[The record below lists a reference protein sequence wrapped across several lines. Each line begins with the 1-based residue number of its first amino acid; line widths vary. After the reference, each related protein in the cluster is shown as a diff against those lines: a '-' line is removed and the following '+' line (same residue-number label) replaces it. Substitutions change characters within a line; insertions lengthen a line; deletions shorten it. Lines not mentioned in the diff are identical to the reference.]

1 MRCCDSS
8 HFLPCSPSQVESL
21 VGLLTQLSTLVASN
35 GGMKP
40 KQWGKVVA
48 LLAKDAAKVGE
59 EGWPDIKLI
68 LVIC

>member
-1 MRCCDSS
+1 MTPLTFSS
-8 HFLPCSPSQVESL
+8 PPSQVESL

-59 EGWPDIKLI
+59 GRAEG
-68 LVIC
+68 VAE

>member
-1 MRCCDSS
+1 M
-8 HFLPCSPSQVESL
+8 
-21 VGLLTQLSTLVASN
+21 GLLTQLSTLVASN

-59 EGWPDIKLI
+59 ERWPNITLI
-68 LVIC
+68 

>member
-1 MRCCDSS
+1 MTPLTFSS
-8 HFLPCSPSQVESL
+8 PPSQVESL

-59 EGWPDIKLI
+59 GRAEG
-68 LVIC
+68 VAG